1 MAAGKL
7 NVELDSRFANRKDE
21 IGQISRA
28 VQKLKQDLT
37 NVITE
42 IKDNSKELLGSSEV
56 LNEKTSASMEHIS
69 QIERAVDEIAQG
81 AGSQA

>member
-1 MAAGKL
+1 MAKGLIRGTGALEQVAAGKL

-42 IKDNSKELLGSSEV
+42 IKDNSKELLGSC
-56 LNEKTSASMEHIS
+56 LLYTS
-69 QIERAVDEIAQG
+69 RCV
-81 AGSQA
+81 